1 MTGTQGRR
9 PILAIAVALSMG
21 TALIVHSPGSGAQT
35 LERRVDR
42 LEDRVSGQAMMRMMN
57 QSEQLQREVTTLR
70 GEIERLQ
77 RQIDDI
83 RSQQRELYLD
93 LDGRLQALE
102 SAGDEE
108 AAADGPAAGE
118 PASADASADSGG
130 EAPADTGASDGGDAE
145 TDSADAAA
153 REAYDAA
160 FSELRAGRY
169 DAAAAAFQ
177 GFLQDY
183 PEADLAANARYW
195 LGESHYVVRDFDTAL
210 ESFEQV
216 VDNHAD
222 SRKHPDALLKIGYV
236 HLEQGRD
243 EQGRAALREVIEA
256 FPDSTAASLA
266 QQRLDER

>member
-108 AAADGPAAGE
+108 AEEDGE
-118 PASADASADSGG
+118 PLADAPETGDST
-130 EAPADTGASDGGDAE
+130 ETDSGGDAE
-145 TDSADAAA
+145 TDGADAAA

-160 FSELRAGRY
+160 FSELQAGRY
-169 DAAAAAFQ
+169 DTAADAFSA
-177 GFLQDY
+177 FLDNH

-195 LGESHYVVRDFDTAL
+195 LGESHYVVRDFDRAL
-210 ESFEQV
+210 EAFEAV
-216 VDNHAD
+216 IDNHPE
-222 SRKHPDALLKIGYV
+222 SRKHPDALLKVGYV
-236 HLEQGRD
+236 HLEQGREEAGREALQQVID
-243 EQGRAALREVIEA
+243 E
-256 FPDSTAASLA
+256 FPDRTAANLA
-266 QQRLDER
+266 EQRLDQL